1 MSEEQEG
8 QVPQNPQS
16 DQQSQ
21 QSFNQGAP
29 FPPQG
34 GGFGFGGMQQA
45 LPNATAVLV
54 LGILSIVTCCCF
66 YGIISLILGIIAV
79 ILSKKDMALYFANA
93 GMYTEGSYKNLKAG
107 RVCAIIGLV
116 FSAIIIITC
125 IIVVAIF
132 GVDMLRDQEAMKEW
146 ILQMQNQ

>member
-8 QVPQNPQS
+8 QASPNPQP
-16 DQQSQ
+16 SQ
-21 QSFNQGAP
+21 PSFNETNS
-29 FPPQG
+29 FPPPN

-54 LGILSIVTCCCF
+54 LGILSIITCCCF
-66 YGIISLILGIIAV
+66 YGLLSLVLGIIALV
-79 ILSKKDMALYFANA
+79 LSKKDIALYLANA

-116 FSAIIIITC
+116 FSAIIIIAC
-125 IIVVAIF
+125 IVFISYF
-132 GVDMLRDQEAMKEW
+132 GFDMLRDQEAMKEW
-146 ILQMQNQ
+146 LEQLQNQ

>member
-1 MSEEQEG
+1 MSEEHQD
-8 QVPQNPQS
+8 QAPQS
-16 DQQSQ
+16 PQSGP
-21 QSFNQGAP
+21 SFNQPFNQGNQ

-66 YGIISLILGIIAV
+66 YGIISLVLGIIAIV
-79 ILSKKDMALYFANA
+79 LSKKDIGLYLSNA

-107 RVCAIIGLV
+107 RLCAIIGVAL
-116 FSAIIIITC
+116 SALIIIAC
-125 IIVVAIF
+125 IIFIAVF
-132 GVDMLRDQEAMKEW
+132 GFDMLRDQEAMKEW